1 MKPIALLLT
10 GGTIGSRVENG
21 WAGVEVPAGTP
32 AVLAH
37 YRRTHP
43 DTQAVFAVSAPLSVL
58 SENMTPADWSRLLD
72 GLRGLDFAAYS
83 GILITHGT
91 DTLAY
96 TAQLLAI
103 LLADAPVPVL
113 LVSSHTP
120 PADET
125 ANGHR
130 HFAAAVDWIERGGS
144 PGIYAPL
151 SDGGGEVR
159 MIPADRLT
167 QCAALTDRFGVA
179 PARPARGGLSL
190 LRRLPP
196 LAGDVLL
203 VQPYPG
209 LDYRSVAFP
218 PGVRAVLH
226 SLYHSGTACAEGE
239 HTGFQGF
246 AARCAQAGIPLFVCP
261 AREKDSAYRYLS
273 AGALASALPLY
284 GIPPERA
291 YALLTLGCALYPD
304 TDGLTAFMR
313 EMTA

>member
-21 WAGVEVPAGTP
+21 WAGVEAPAGTP
-32 AVLAH
+32 AILAH
-37 YRRTHP
+37 YLQAHP
-43 DTQAVFAVSAPLSVL
+43 DTEAEFAVSAPLSVL
-58 SENMTPADWSRLLD
+58 SENMTPADWSRLVD
-72 GLRGLDFAAYS
+72 GLRGLDFASYS

-103 LLADAPVPVL
+103 LLADTPIPVL

-120 PADET
+120 PADQN

-144 PGIYAPL
+144 PGVYVPL
-151 SDGGGEVR
+151 AYEGGETR
-159 MIPADRLT
+159 LIPAEQLT
-167 QCAALTDRFGVA
+167 QCASLTDRFGVV
-179 PARPARGGLSL
+179 PARPARGGRAL

-196 LAGDVLL
+196 LRGVVAL

-218 PGVRAVLH
+218 PHTRAVLH
-226 SLYHSGTACAEGE
+226 GLYHSGTACAEGE
-239 HTGFQGF
+239 HTGFEGF
-246 AARCAQAGIPLFVCP
+246 AARCAQAGLPLFVCP
-261 AREKDSAYRYLS
+261 AREEDSAYRYLS
-273 AGALASALPLY
+273 AGALASALPLC
-284 GIPPERA
+284 GIPLERA

-304 TDGLTAFMR
+304 AEGLIAFMR
-313 EMTA
+313 DSTS

>member
-1 MKPIALLLT
+1 M
-10 GGTIGSRVENG
+10 
-21 WAGVEVPAGTP
+21 
-32 AVLAH
+32 
-37 YRRTHP
+37 
-43 DTQAVFAVSAPLSVL
+43 
-58 SENMTPADWSRLLD
+58 
-72 GLRGLDFAAYS
+72 
-83 GILITHGT
+83 
-91 DTLAY
+91 
-96 TAQLLAI
+96 
-103 LLADAPVPVL
+103 
-113 LVSSHTP
+113 
-120 PADET
+120 
-125 ANGHR
+125 
-130 HFAAAVDWIERGGS
+130 
-144 PGIYAPL
+144 
-151 SDGGGEVR
+151 
-159 MIPADRLT
+159 
-167 QCAALTDRFGVA
+167 
-179 PARPARGGLSL
+179 
-190 LRRLPP
+190 
-196 LAGDVLL
+196 LL